1 MKAAAAAI
9 LNGRKARRSYR
20 WSGYATLLLPALLFY
35 VVFFVIPHLYVIWS
49 SLTPTKALS
58 LAAYVNF
65 FRDPTSLAIL
75 WRTLRLSFWT
85 TLGTLVIGYPIAVY
99 LSQPWRR
106 GRTIVTFAVIAP
118 MLVSAVARS
127 YGWIIILGPNGL
139 LSRFLTLLHIP
150 GPNRLLYTEPG
161 LVIALTHV
169 FLPFM
174 VLAVAGSL
182 QQIHPSLPRAA
193 RIHGA
198 SRSRTFFKVILP
210 LSMPG
215 VTAGATIVF
224 CLSAS
229 SFVTPALVGGT
240 TIQMM
245 SYVVYNDAIMLLDWP
260 AAAAAAIILLVA
272 TAGITAAYTIW
283 SGRFAIAST
292 A

>member
-1 MKAAAAAI
+1 MTATVASTRNARQSSGWGGYYAA
-9 LNGRKARRSYR
+9 
-20 WSGYATLLLPALLFY
+20 LLAPALLFY
-35 VVFFVIPHLYVIWS
+35 IVCFVIPHLYVIWS
-49 SLTPTKALS
+49 SFTPKKALS
-58 LAAYVNF
+58 LAAYSNF
-65 FRDPTSLAIL
+65 FGDSTSLAIL

-85 TLGTLVIGYPIAVY
+85 TLCTLVIGYPIALY

-106 GRTIVTFAVIAP
+106 GRTLVTFAVIAP

-139 LSRFLTLLHIP
+139 LSRFVAILHIP
-150 GPNRLLYTEPG
+150 GPGRLLYTEPG

-174 VLAVAGSL
+174 TLAVAGSL

-245 SYVVYNDAIMLLDWP
+245 SYLVYTDAIMLLDWP
-260 AAAAAAIILLVA
+260 AAATAAIILLVA

-283 SGRFAIAST
+283 SGRFAVAS
-292 A
+292 AA

>member
-1 MKAAAAAI
+1 MKSAGVAI
-9 LNGRKARRSYR
+9 PTESTTRRTARFG
-20 WSGYATLLLPALLFY
+20 GYAVLLGPALIFY
-35 VVFFVIPHLYVIWS
+35 LVFFVIPHVYVLWS
-49 SLTPTKALS
+49 SLTPAGTIS
-58 LAAYVNF
+58 TGAYTSF
-65 FRDPTSLAIL
+65 FADATNVAIL
-75 WRTLRLSFWT
+75 WRTIRLSIWT
-85 TLGTLVIGYPIAVY
+85 TVATLVIGYPIALY

-139 LSRFLTLLHIP
+139 LTQVQEWLHL
-150 GPNRLLYTEPG
+150 GSEHLLYTEPG

-174 VLAVAGSL
+174 TLAIAGSL

-198 SRSRTFFKVILP
+198 SRARTFLKVVLP

-215 VTAGATIVF
+215 VTAGSVIVF
-224 CLSAS
+224 CLTAS

-245 SYVVYNDAIMLLDWP
+245 SYIIYNNAIMLLDWP
-260 AAAAAAIILLVA
+260 AASAAAIILLVA
-272 TAGITAAYTIW
+272 TAGITVIYTIW
-283 SGRFAIAST
+283 SGRYAVASS